1 MSVVTGEAAKKIQE
15 QLKIKPSEA
24 TERGKQKLY
33 EMFSKEE
40 PTYELLEIATE
51 LDARER
57 SGNCVI
63 SRLQTKSWQELCN
76 EAIYILRQ
84 LGGTEQ

>member
-1 MSVVTGEAAKKIQE
+1 MPVVTGEAAKKIQE
-15 QLKIKPSEA
+15 QLKIKPSKA

-40 PTYELLEIATE
+40 PTYALVEIATE

-57 SGNCVI
+57 SGNLVI
-63 SRLQTKSWQELCN
+63 SRLQSKSWQELCN
-76 EAIYILRQ
+76 EAIRILRK
-84 LGGTEQ
+84 LGGTE

>member
-1 MSVVTGEAAKKIQE
+1 MPVVTGEAAKKIQE

-63 SRLQTKSWQELCN
+63 SRLQSKSWQELCN

-84 LGGTEQ
+84 LGGTE

>member
-1 MSVVTGEAAKKIQE
+1 MPIVTGEAAKKIQE

-76 EAIYILRQ
+76 EAVYILRQ

>member
-1 MSVVTGEAAKKIQE
+1 MPIVTGEAAKKIEE

-24 TERGKQKLY
+24 TEHGKQKLY

-40 PTYELLEIATE
+40 PTYALLEIATE

-63 SRLQTKSWQELCN
+63 SRLQAKGWQELCN

-84 LGGTEQ
+84 LGGTE

>member
-1 MSVVTGEAAKKIQE
+1 MPVVAGEAAKKIQE
-15 QLKIKPSEA
+15 QLKIKPSEV

-84 LGGTEQ
+84 LGGIE